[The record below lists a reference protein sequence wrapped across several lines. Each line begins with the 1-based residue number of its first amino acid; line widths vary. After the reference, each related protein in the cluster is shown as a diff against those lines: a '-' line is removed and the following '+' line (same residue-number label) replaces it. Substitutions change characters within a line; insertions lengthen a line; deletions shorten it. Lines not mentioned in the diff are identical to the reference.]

1 MANEIEVGDN
11 DSLDFE
17 FDGWNKKYIITMP
30 DGNRYSLTAERAE
43 YLAFQILEQ
52 LKIYDG

>member
-1 MANEIEVGDN
+1 MGDKIDVGDS
-11 DSLDFE
+11 DSVGFE
-17 FDGWNKKYIITMP
+17 FDSRNGTYIITMP
-30 DGNRYSLTAERAE
+30 DGNRYNLTAERAE